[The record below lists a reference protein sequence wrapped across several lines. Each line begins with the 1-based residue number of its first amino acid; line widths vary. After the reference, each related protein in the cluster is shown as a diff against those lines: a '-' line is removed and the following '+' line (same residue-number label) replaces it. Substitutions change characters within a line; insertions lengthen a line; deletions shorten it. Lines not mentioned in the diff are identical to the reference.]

1 MDLKTELERAARS
14 IGEHIET
21 DGVFEEVIRR
31 EGEKRR
37 LAVVSRSIIIFF
49 ALVLAGSGI
58 YGLVGAIS
66 PGHGPRT
73 GAVPAGGQ
81 IAVVRSEPS
90 LGPSVVSQIYIL
102 DINGGG
108 TGAPGATILRPAS
121 AGQSDGQP
129 SWSPDGSHIAFVTG
143 APAALG
149 GSAGNGD
156 IFIMNADGTGARQL
170 TFGGN
175 SAYPTWA
182 PDGSQLAFV
191 ADQGTSLV
199 IVNVSDGKTVH
210 TVATG
215 VHLGAPSWGG
225 VGSIL
230 FSMALAGNGQIYRI
244 QPDGTEMA
252 ELTNGFDDGSPVWSP
267 DGGSIA
273 FSRSDP
279 RDPSDT
285 SELYVMHA
293 DGTGIRRLTTCTAP
307 DCIGDGDPSWS
318 PDGAQVAFT
327 RQSNGGNRVDTYVIR
342 ADGTELSA
350 VTSGP
355 DWWSSPAWRP

>member
-1 MDLKTELERAARS
+1 MDLKTELEQAARS
-14 IGEHIET
+14 IAEHIET
-21 DGVFEEVIRR
+21 DGVFEQVVRR

-37 LAVVSRSIIIFF
+37 LAALSRSIVILL

-58 YGLVGAIS
+58 YGLVRAIS
-66 PGHGPRT
+66 PDHRPRT
-73 GAVPAGGQ
+73 GAVPTAEQ

-90 LGPSVVSQIYIL
+90 LGPSVVSQINIL

-108 TGAPGATILRPAS
+108 TGSPGPTIVRHAPTGN
-121 AGQSDGQP
+121 SDDQP
-129 SWSPDGSHIAFVTG
+129 SWSPDGSQIAFVTG
-143 APAALG
+143 APTALG

-156 IFIMNADGTGARQL
+156 IFIMNSDGTGARQL
-170 TFGGN
+170 SSGGN
-175 SAYPTWA
+175 SAYPTWS
-182 PDGSQLAFV
+182 PDGSQIAFV
-191 ADQGTSLV
+191 RDQGTSLV
-199 IVNVSDGKTVH
+199 IVNVSDGKAVQTI
-210 TVATG
+210 APG
-215 VHLGAPSWGG
+215 VHLGAPSWGR

-230 FSMALAGNGQIYRI
+230 FTMASEGNGQVYRI
-244 QPDGTEMA
+244 QPDGTDMV

-267 DGGSIA
+267 DGASIA

-318 PDGAQVAFT
+318 PDGARVAFT
-327 RQSNGGNRVDTYVIR
+327 RQGNGGNRVDIYVVR